1 MGSGGWGY
9 THITSKSSSRNDIG
23 LKSVMDIS
31 CAMMTINIVIDSVK
45 WLICNLQTSDKFLN
59 MSSKNENDVINQ
71 IFYQDK

>member
-9 THITSKSSSRNDIG
+9 TPITSKSSSRNDIG

-45 WLICNLQTSDKFLN
+45 
-59 MSSKNENDVINQ
+59 
-71 IFYQDK
+71 

>member
-31 CAMMTINIVIDSVK
+31 CAMMIINIVIDSVK
-45 WLICNLQTSDKFLN
+45 
-59 MSSKNENDVINQ
+59 
-71 IFYQDK
+71 